1 MKKTHLEI
9 LAVVNISFI
18 LLLVGNVSAMTVNSV
33 HLEDLINEDNSIQ
46 ESFIINI
53 SNNTDKVFTFTLPS
67 NAFDLKLN
75 NNKFPIDTNVLNLPL
90 NCQTCL
96 FKIEYTIKDV
106 VNFEGGDVYT
116 FSRTLNF
123 PVVPAV
129 LDYEVK
135 LPIGYVIKSNNSSEP
150 SIVPASSGIST
161 DGEHIIVK
169 WLQKDPVLPSRY
181 YVSYSNHESTENLT
195 NEFGNELMEWPVL
208 VISLIAFVLG
218 VIGGYFI
225 QRYYKNSKIKDYDV
239 YSPSSLL
246 SPDEKKILELLKK
259 HNNKMNQKTIVQE
272 LSWSKSKVSAIMTN
286 LEYKKIVKREK
297 IGRNYTVEVITDILN

>member
-1 MKKTHLEI
+1 MSIIFTLVI
-9 LAVVNISFI
+9 
-18 LLLVGNVSAMTVNSV
+18 VGNVSAMTVNSV

-53 SNNTDKVFTFTLPS
+53 SNNTDKVFTFTLPA

-106 VNFEGGDVYT
+106 VNFEGSDVYT

-123 PVVPAV
+123 PVVPSV
-129 LDYEVK
+129 LDYDVK
-135 LPIGYVIKSNNSSEP
+135 LPIGYVIKSNNSLEP
-150 SIVPASSGIST
+150 SIVPSASGIST

-181 YVSYSNHESTENLT
+181 YVSYSNHESTENLAS
-195 NEFGNELMEWPVL
+195 EFGNELTEWPVL
-208 VISLIAFVLG
+208 VISLVLFLLG
-218 VIGGYFI
+218 GIGGILI
-225 QRYYKNSKIKDYDV
+225 QKHYKNSKMKDYDI

-246 SPDEKKILELLKK
+246 SPDEKKVLELLKK
-259 HNNKMNQKTIVQE
+259 NNNKMNQKNIVND

-286 LEYKKIVKREK
+286 LEYKKVVKREK
-297 IGRNYTVEVITDILN
+297 IGRNYTVEVITDLL

>member
-1 MKKTHLEI
+1 MKKTQLGI
-9 LAVVNISFI
+9 LFFMSIIFTLVI
-18 LLLVGNVSAMTVNSV
+18 VGNVSAMTVNSV

-53 SNNTDKVFTFTLPS
+53 SNNTDKVFTFTLPA

-106 VNFEGGDVYT
+106 VNFEGSDVYT

-123 PVVPAV
+123 PVVPSV
-129 LDYEVK
+129 LDYDVK
-135 LPIGYVIKSNNSSEP
+135 LPIGYVIKSNNSLEP
-150 SIVPASSGIST
+150 SIVPSASGIST

-181 YVSYSNHESTENLT
+181 YVSYSNHESTENLAS
-195 NEFGNELMEWPVL
+195 EFGNELTEWPVL
-208 VISLIAFVLG
+208 VISLVLFLLG
-218 VIGGYFI
+218 GIGGILI
-225 QRYYKNSKIKDYDV
+225 QKHYKNSKMKDYDI

-246 SPDEKKILELLKK
+246 SPDEKKVLELLKK
-259 HNNKMNQKTIVQE
+259 NNNKMNQKNIVND

-286 LEYKKIVKREK
+286 LEYKKVVKREK
-297 IGRNYTVEVITDILN
+297 IGRNYTVEVITDLL

>member
-1 MKKTHLEI
+1 MKKTQLGI
-9 LAVVNISFI
+9 LFFMSIIFTLVI
-18 LLLVGNVSAMTVNSV
+18 VGNVSAMTVNSV

-53 SNNTDKVFTFTLPS
+53 SNNTDKVFTFTLPA

-106 VNFEGGDVYT
+106 VNFEGSDVYT

-123 PVVPAV
+123 PVVPSV
-129 LDYEVK
+129 LDYDVK
-135 LPIGYVIKSNNSSEP
+135 LQIGYVIKSNNSLEP
-150 SIVPASSGIST
+150 SIVPSASGIST

-181 YVSYSNHESTENLT
+181 YVSYSNHESTENLAS
-195 NEFGNELMEWPVL
+195 EFGNELTEWPVL
-208 VISLIAFVLG
+208 VISLVLFLLG
-218 VIGGYFI
+218 GIGGILI
-225 QRYYKNSKIKDYDV
+225 QKHYKNSKMKDYDI

-246 SPDEKKILELLKK
+246 SPDEKKVLELLKK
-259 HNNKMNQKTIVQE
+259 NNNKMNQKNIVND

-286 LEYKKIVKREK
+286 LEYKKVVKREK
-297 IGRNYTVEVITDILN
+297 IGRNYTVEVITDLL

>member
-1 MKKTHLEI
+1 MIKQHLG
-9 LAVVNISFI
+9 ISFI
-18 LLLVGNVSAMTVNSV
+18 ISMLLVVLITGNVSAMTVNSV

-53 SNNTDKVFTFTLPS
+53 SNNTDKVFTFTLPA

-75 NNKFPIDTNVLNLPL
+75 NNNFQSDTKVLNLPL
-90 NCQTCL
+90 NCETCL

-106 VNFEGGDVYT
+106 VNFEGSDVYT

-123 PVVPAV
+123 PVVPTI

-135 LPIGYVIKSNNSSEP
+135 LPIGYVIKSNNSLEP

-169 WLQKDPVLPSRY
+169 WIQKDPILPSRY
-181 YVSYSNHESTENLT
+181 YVSYSNHESTETLT
-195 NEFGNELMEWPVL
+195 DEFSNDLMEWPVL
-208 VISLIAFVLG
+208 VIAIITFILG
-218 VIGGYFI
+218 LVGGYFI
-225 QRYYKNSKIKDYDV
+225 QKYYKTSKIKNYNV

-246 SPDEKKILELLKK
+246 SPDEKTILELLKK
-259 HNNKMNQKTIVQE
+259 NKNKMSQKNVGKD

-297 IGRNYTVEVITDILN
+297 IGRNYTVEVINDLL